1 MDLLMHYL
9 FIYSCNV
16 NVKEDL
22 CQYRV
27 LDSRHGKE
35 KKLQCQASK
44 VVNKEEKRQIMYV
57 LVLDRLSL
65 SISGLVGVRNLILI
79 NGQTKIIIII
89 IIEKHPAVSLKPP
102 HPQPQD
108 HHIIRQYIMS
118 TCCCA
123 ATTTTTTTTVEAQ
136 LEF

>member
-1 MDLLMHYL
+1 MHYL

-44 VVNKEEKRQIMYV
+44 VVNKEEKR
-57 LVLDRLSL
+57 
-65 SISGLVGVRNLILI
+65 
-79 NGQTKIIIII
+79 
-89 IIEKHPAVSLKPP
+89 
-102 HPQPQD
+102 
-108 HHIIRQYIMS
+108 
-118 TCCCA
+118 
-123 ATTTTTTTTVEAQ
+123 
-136 LEF
+136 